1 MSNKEKFIQ
10 LVNEVIFNGPA
21 DYSGLEDWEDICDFW
36 STFCTTKVAPKITEN
51 GIKVLKFMQENEIQ
65 YNNVFKAKDIGEG
78 LFVSSKSVSG
88 SMQKLIKE
96 GFCEKIGGSPVCYKI
111 TDLGRNEQLEEN
123 STT

>member
-65 YNNVFKAKDIGEG
+65 YNNVAF
-78 LFVSSKSVSG
+78 L
-88 SMQKLIKE
+88 
-96 GFCEKIGGSPVCYKI
+96 YW
-111 TDLGRNEQLEEN
+111 
-123 STT
+123 